1 MPFHI
6 IRHDITKVKAD
17 AVVNTA
23 NPMPVI
29 GSGTDSA
36 IYEAAGEEK
45 LLAERKKIGDIEPG
59 HSAYTPA
66 FDLPAK
72 YIIHCVG
79 TYWEDGAHGEWD
91 ILRSCYKTALALA
104 AQLKC
109 KSIAFPLMATGAYG
123 YPKAESLDVALQEI
137 GSFRLK
143 TESKNEDM
151 DIYLVVFD
159 DQALELSSREFGAV
173 EQFIDENYVAYQRA
187 REYAP
192 DSRAMR
198 RFRGEM
204 QSVSSLHHIGTK
216 DILES
221 ASESINEYLRSHK
234 GQSFRDVLMKYI
246 IASGMENAEVYK
258 KANIDRKLFS
268 KIISKSDYTPKKDTV
283 IALALALELDITQTN
298 DLLKSAGRAFSGSER
313 DALLRVCIE
322 NKIYDIMRVDT
333 LLFDCGMDTLS

>member
-17 AVVNTA
+17 AIVNTA
-23 NPMPVI
+23 NPKPVI

-36 IYEAAGEEK
+36 IYEAAGKEK
-45 LLAERKKIGDIEPG
+45 LLAEREKIGEIEPG

-72 YIIHCVG
+72 YVIHCVG
-79 TYWEDGAHGEWD
+79 TFWEDGLHGEWD

-104 AQLKC
+104 VHLGC

-123 YPKAESLDVALQEI
+123 YPKAQALDVALQEI
-137 GSFRLK
+137 GRFRLK
-143 TESKNEDM
+143 TENKNEDM

-159 DQALELSSREFGAV
+159 DQALELSDKEFGAV
-173 EQFIDENYVAYQRA
+173 EQFIDDSYVTAQRA
-187 REYAP
+187 REYSP

-198 RFRGEM
+198 RFRGET
-204 QSVSSLHHIGTK
+204 QITASLHHIGTN

-221 ASESINEYLRSHK
+221 ASGSINEYLRSHK
-234 GQSFRDVLMKYI
+234 GQSFPEMLMKYI

-258 KANIDRKLFS
+258 RANIDRKLFS
-268 KIISKSDYTPKKDTV
+268 KIISKSDYTPKKDTI
-283 IALALALELDITQTN
+283 IALSLALELDITQTN
-298 DLLKSAGRAFSGSER
+298 ELLKSAGRAFSGSER
-313 DALLRVCIE
+313 DALLYACIE